1 MVKFD
6 VNPVPGTRDFL
17 PEDMILREKII
28 EKIKSVFRL
37 YGFDPIETPVFE
49 KLEILEGKYGEEERL
64 IYKFEDL
71 GGRKLG
77 LRYDLTVPL
86 ARIISRFPGIPKP
99 FKRYHISRVWRF
111 DRPQRGRYRE
121 FWQCDVDIVGSKE
134 IIADAEVIRVAYVA
148 LKKIGMDNF
157 FFRVN
162 NRKILTA
169 FAKSLGLDESKSIE
183 IFRAVDKLDKI
194 GKDGVKKELL
204 KKGFDEDIVNQVMEF
219 ISIEGGNEDKI
230 EKIRE
235 MLSDY
240 SEAIDGLDELQQ
252 LIKYAEYF
260 GVESKLIIFDTSLVR
275 GLDYYTGSVFEIWSK
290 EFSRA
295 IGGGGRYDKLIGMFS
310 SQDIPA
316 VGISLGIDPIIDLMK
331 GNNLVEIEKTYAKV
345 FVAFTDFD
353 DRILEYGLK
362 IAEELRNNGIPTK
375 VNLTK
380 RRISKQLEYADK
392 LSIPLVLIIG
402 NNEVENSTVQLK
414 LMKERKQVTLN
425 RNEIIDKIKGIL
437 MNV

>member
-1 MVKFD
+1 
-6 VNPVPGTRDFL
+6 PVPGTRDFL

-111 DRPQRGRYRE
+111 DRPQKGRYRE

-169 FAKSLGLDESKSIE
+169 FAKSLGLDESKSVE
-183 IFRAVDKLDKI
+183 MFRSVDKLDKI
-194 GKDGVKKELL
+194 GKNGVKKELF
-204 KKGFDEDIVNQVMEF
+204 KKGFDENTIGQVMEF
-219 ISIEGGNEDKI
+219 ISIEGSNEEKI
-230 EKIRE
+230 EKIRK
-235 MLSDY
+235 MLSGY
-240 SEAIDGLDELQQ
+240 SEAIDGLNELQQ

-260 GVESKLIIFDTSLVR
+260 GVESKLIVFDTSLVR
-275 GLDYYTGSVFEIWSK
+275 GLDYYTGNVFEIWSK

-331 GNNLVEIEKTYAKV
+331 DNNLIDTEKTYAKV

-353 DRILEYGLK
+353 DKIVKYGLK
-362 IAEELRNNGIPTK
+362 IAEELRNDGIPTK

-392 LSIPLVLIIG
+392 LNIPFVLIIG

-414 LMKERKQVTLN
+414 LMKERKQITLN
-425 RNEIIDKIKGIL
+425 KNEITDKIKGIL